1 MKKFLTS
8 VFVLSMVLFSMNVFN
23 SCKDYDEDEYND
35 LLVKLQDKNATIN
48 VWITNEFNNLTRVYQ
63 QLLQDQQN
71 CQSKCK
77 AAQDA
82 LNARV
87 DSLNKALA
95 IQFGL
100 KADQSA
106 LEDSIQNVRAAL
118 KDSIVNLTNYIA
130 NLRAADEKLQQNID
144 TVSANLRQIIST
156 LSNTVDQHDAD
167 IAWILDQ
174 LKTDNG
180 GVDIKTLNNTVNT
193 MLTNLN
199 NGTYGTGGAAK
210 ADSVNNRVDSL
221 LSVINTL
228 NNTVT
233 TLQNSLP
240 DLSKYYDKN
249 HIDSLVN
256 EIKTKFTTLD
266 NTVATVASDAQEA
279 LERAKYDS
287 VWIKTL
293 EKVVD
298 SVKEAVA
305 TNAANIATN
314 ATNIATNASN
324 IAKLDSLVNQ
334 FNNDLT
340 ARIDSLAEVTT
351 ALDGAIKTA
360 EQNRKDADK
369 LLQDQIDA
377 LVLVLA
383 TNNDKVSDLSDNI
396 DDLSDSIAAHRVE
409 IDLLKDLVNTNTTD
423 ISDLKDSI
431 DAHREVL
438 NSLLPVKDLLNTR
451 IDSVI
456 DAFKA
461 ADQLLQDSIDVV
473 AQNVKANAEKI
484 KELDEKIDDITD
496 RLDAIENEIA
506 EMKNAF
512 AKQITS
518 IIPQQFINP
527 VFGTF
532 SVPVGVSSKVLV
544 AYYGKSLSSVEFP
557 SYLPAAYVKNSQMLT
572 EADWNMINFPLS
584 ELFTADAGEALF
596 NDEDGNAGTMY
607 LTVNPG
613 EVDFTGTQ
621 FTLVNSKDE
630 ECAIK
635 LSDLQKEDDYLI
647 QFGYTRAEGDGFYKA
662 SARLAKGDINKVDK
676 IDIENKGALK
686 DSFKEILNKHSL
698 SSVVEFGS
706 LLYKDFNGILP
717 AQALKAEWTDTITHS
732 IRSEFGIAATAIK
745 PLSFSFLENLNVQTV
760 PGYERAIALVDR
772 VANQIQARLPK
783 QAFTVLA
790 GDIANLTIKHIELA
804 ELDDATRAKFIVTI
818 DKDVT
823 ISGISY
829 NLNIDE
835 NVEVPIHVIANAN
848 VDLSGVEVNV
858 PTMVVNV
865 SAEGGLDNN
874 GSTVLVVPVKN
885 DLGNTIGTAN
895 VPLDNINASV
905 NGSGSTPPT
914 TATIADGTTIIATV
928 PVDQTVNANIKLSK
942 LITIDPQTFKFTHT
956 VDMTDAIDDLW
967 SQVANQIGGVN
978 KMIDGLDKIM
988 DDVNDLIDKVNDALD
1003 DGNGYV
1009 AKASDKIKSYIDRLN
1024 NKLASVINSANERIQ
1039 PVLLMDNAG
1048 TVKKVSRSK
1057 GVPTDLKNGKVTF
1070 LPTSYTAEIVA
1081 PAFKKHVA
1089 VTNVF
1094 KGNKSAQDNDY
1105 DCQKALENANKY
1117 LNKVLSGTTREI
1129 EVTFDNGGFTYEI
1142 AYSALDYSGKISM
1155 HKYYVRF

>member
-63 QLLQDQQN
+63 QLLQDQRD
-71 CQSKCK
+71 CQTKCK

-87 DSLNKALA
+87 DSLNNALA
-95 IQFGL
+95 NQFGL

-118 KDSIVNLTNYIA
+118 KDSIVNLTNKIA
-130 NLRAADEKLQQNID
+130 NLQAADKKLQQNID

-180 GVDIKTLNNTVNT
+180 GVDIKTLNSTVNT
-193 MLTNLN
+193 ILTNLN

-240 DLSKYYDKN
+240 DLSKYYDKD
-249 HIDSLVN
+249 HIDSLVSQIN
-256 EIKTKFTTLD
+256 TKFTTLD
-266 NTVATVASDAQEA
+266 NKVATVASDAQEA
-279 LERAKYDS
+279 LERAKNDS
-287 VWIKTL
+287 VWIKAL

-298 SVKEAVA
+298 SVKTAVA
-305 TNAANIATN
+305 TNAA
-314 ATNIATNASN
+314 NIATNASN

-557 SYLPAAYVKNSQMLT
+557 SYLPAAYVKNSQKLT

-772 VANQIQARLPK
+772 VANQVQARLPK

-790 GDIANLTIKHIELA
+790 GDIANLSIKHIELA
-804 ELDDATRAKFIVTI
+804 ELDEATRAKFNITYNDYI
-818 DKDVT
+818 T
-823 ISGISY
+823 ISGMSV
-829 NLNIDE
+829 NLNINPE
-835 NVEVPIHVIANAN
+835 VEVPIEFTANAE
-848 VDLSGVEVNV
+848 VDLAGMNITFPAIVVETKVE
-858 PTMVVNV
+858 TKDEG
-865 SAEGGLDNN
+865 SA
-874 GSTVLVVPVKN
+874 TLVVPVEGMEGKYVTIP
-885 DLGNTIGTAN
+885 LGNIA
-895 VPLDNINASV
+895 VK
-905 NGSGSTPPT
+905 GSTPNPT
-914 TATIADGTTIIATV
+914 AITITSGKQAISVPIKENVKATV
-928 PVDQTVNANIKLSK
+928 KINEVLDLGEQTIKINNL
-942 LITIDPQTFKFTHT
+942 H
-956 VDMTDAIDDLW
+956 VDMTDAVDDLW

-988 DDVNDLIDKVNDALD
+988 DDVNDLIAKVNDALD

-1057 GVPTDLKNGKVTF
+1057 GVPTILKNGKVTF